1 MSKHVSEFLTSFIEE
16 ILIAQSFQKTKHLA
30 HSALLGSE
38 SSGKEGLKSKHN
50 DLPPP
55 FPFKRLAK
63 KIKKSVLFIPSPG
76 GEHNTL
82 KMLIYT
88 HTNILK
94 N

>member
-1 MSKHVSEFLTSFIEE
+1 MSKHVPEFLVSFIEG
-16 ILIAQSFQKTKHLA
+16 ILIAQSLQKTKYLA

-38 SSGKEGLKSKHN
+38 SSGNEGLKSKHN
-50 DLPPP
+50 DLPHP
-55 FPFKRLAK
+55 FPFKRVTK
-63 KIKKSVLFIPSPG
+63 KTKRSVLFSSPG

>member
-1 MSKHVSEFLTSFIEE
+1 MSKQVPEFLVSFIEE
-16 ILIAQSFQKTKHLA
+16 ILIAQSLQKTKYLA

-38 SSGKEGLKSKHN
+38 SSGNEGLKLSPSSLSFQETLQRKQKGVY
-50 DLPPP
+50 
-55 FPFKRLAK
+55 FF
-63 KIKKSVLFIPSPG
+63 SSPG

-94 N
+94 Y